1 MFNTNKTKEQ
11 FLLTCYNY
19 VLISAINS
27 QLGQQVTTLPQF
39 FDTDEVFFIYG
50 NERHTQ
56 EDFELDFEESKAIQ
70 QYKKTSCHSNG

>member
-1 MFNTNKTKEQ
+1 MCVSKKRIYIDKWRN
-11 FLLTCYNY
+11 C
-19 VLISAINS
+19 VLRSAIYLS
-27 QLGQQVTTLPQF
+27 TIGQPVTTLPQF